1 MYGEKSFYRDYENL
15 LIKNDELSKENRKLK
30 YTQLLLENQN
40 NNLRKIEE
48 QLKNKVKE
56 LEEEHENL
64 LKEKNFEIA

>member
-64 LKEKNFEIA
+64 LK